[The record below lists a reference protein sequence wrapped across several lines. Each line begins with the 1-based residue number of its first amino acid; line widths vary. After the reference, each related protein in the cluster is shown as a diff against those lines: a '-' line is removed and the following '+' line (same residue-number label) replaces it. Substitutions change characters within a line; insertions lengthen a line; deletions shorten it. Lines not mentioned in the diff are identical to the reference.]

1 MGSDLFKFKRF
12 DVYQSRS
19 AMKVGTDGV
28 LLGSWVGVNANDQ
41 EIMDIGCGTGL
52 ISLMVAQRSPS
63 ANISA
68 IEIEQGA
75 AIEALENTAHS
86 PWAERISVF
95 HCPFQDFPQGDKQDK
110 KFDLIVTNP
119 PYFDGTYSA
128 TGKNRNT
135 ARHSDRLTDEDIID
149 GVCRMLKNEDSRF
162 AVIYPNR
169 PGVSFIA
176 KALGA
181 GLYLN
186 RLCYVIP
193 KEGRLP
199 KRIMMEFSFRF
210 YQIKQEKLVILDE
223 NGQYSEQYREL
234 TKDFYLR
241 F

>member
-28 LLGSWVGVNANDQ
+28 LLGSWVGIKDSDR

-52 ISLMVAQRSPS
+52 ISLMAAQRSLD
-63 ANISA
+63 AKISA
-68 IEIEQGA
+68 VEIDQGA
-75 AIEALENTAHS
+75 AIEALENSAHS
-86 PWAERISVF
+86 PWDQRISVYN
-95 HCPFQDFPQGDKQDK
+95 CAFQDLITRDDQQK
-110 KFDLIVTNP
+110 KYDLIITNP
-119 PYFDGTYSA
+119 PYFDGTYKA
-128 TGKNRNT
+128 TGESRNT
-135 ARHSDRLTDEDIID
+135 ARHSGRLGDEDIIE
-149 GVCRMLKNEDSRF
+149 GVCRMLKDENSRF

-169 PGVSFIA
+169 PGTSFIA
-176 KALGA
+176 KALGE

-193 KEGRLP
+193 KAGRLP

-210 YQIKQEKLVILDE
+210 YEIRQEKLVILDE
-223 NGQYSEQYREL
+223 NGQYSQQYREL
-234 TKDFYLR
+234 TQDFYLR